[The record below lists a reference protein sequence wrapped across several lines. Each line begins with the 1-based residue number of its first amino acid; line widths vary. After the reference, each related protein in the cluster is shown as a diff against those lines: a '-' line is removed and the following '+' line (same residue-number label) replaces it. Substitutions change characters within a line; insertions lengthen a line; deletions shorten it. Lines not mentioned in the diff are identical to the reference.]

1 MRLIPGKGRLFLN
14 ILFYDDDGSQDQL
27 FHVSPRQRRVAFAL
41 SLVLALFTFG
51 ALFFARMELPRLAV
65 FFPVISAWG
74 IMGSILTAFILF
86 NQFRA
91 SRILPLLLLACT
103 FLFSGLLSLF
113 YLLAVTNMLPASGPF
128 APEPQTAVWLWC
140 FWHVS
145 FPIGLLCFYA
155 SRRFK
160 TKRISLDRL
169 PACLSVVTVSVL
181 LAAVL
186 LLLFAASDRFL
197 PNLIVNG
204 DYGSALTEGHGW
216 GILGL
221 NVAAC
226 LMSLFPYKKRSV
238 LEVWLSVASFAFLLE
253 VTLSLIAGDRYTLG
267 WYVSRLDS
275 LVASTVVVMAIISE
289 VNKLFVRLSRQHEEL
304 EDSQR
309 ALEEA
314 NEQLKELAGVDSLT
328 KIANRRKFDEVL
340 RQELNAPQRT
350 KEHLSLL
357 MIDID
362 FFKAYNDNYGHLGG
376 DMVLRSVA
384 PRLESEALAHFG
396 FTARYGGEEFAII
409 LPGHSEQEAEQ
420 IAELMIE
427 CVRSLGIAHGYS
439 DVSDQITISIG
450 GCTLHPGEK
459 STAHGLI
466 GRADEALYQ
475 AKAQGRNRYVF
486 ARSGRP
492 RRPVS

>member
-1 MRLIPGKGRLFLN
+1 MRFIPGKGRLFLN
-14 ILFYDDDGSQDQL
+14 ILFYNDDGSQDQL

-41 SLVLALFTFG
+41 SLVLAVFTFG
-51 ALFFARMELPRLAV
+51 ALFFARTELPHLAV

-103 FLFSGLLSLF
+103 FLFTGLLSLF
-113 YLLAVTNMLPASGPF
+113 YLLALTNMLPVSGPF
-128 APEPQTAVWLWC
+128 APGSQTAVWLWC
-140 FWHVS
+140 FWHAS

-155 SRRFK
+155 SIRFK
-160 TKRISLDRL
+160 TKRISLHRL
-169 PACLSVVTVSVL
+169 PAYLSIATASMV

-186 LLLFAASDRFL
+186 LLLFAASDRLL
-197 PNLIVNG
+197 PTLIVNG
-204 DYGSALTEGHGW
+204 DYGRILTS
-216 GILGL
+216 GIGPAIFGL
-221 NVAAC
+221 NAAAC
-226 LMSLFPYKKRSV
+226 VLSLFPYKKRSV
-238 LEVWLSVASFAFLLE
+238 LEVWLSVASFAFLLGIA
-253 VTLSLIAGDRYTLG
+253 LSLTAGHRYTLG
-267 WYVSRLDS
+267 WYVSRVDS

-289 VNKLFVRLSRQHEEL
+289 VNKLFVRLSRQHEQL

-340 RQELNAPQRT
+340 RQELNAPQRA

-384 PRLESEALAHFG
+384 PKLESEALAHFG

-409 LPGHSEQEAEQ
+409 LPGHSNQEAEQ

-427 CVRSLGIAHGYS
+427 SVRSLGIAHGYS